1 MSELV
6 LASGSATR
14 QRLLRD
20 AGVACSVDIP
30 NVDETAVLESL
41 AAEGASARDA
51 ADVLAELKAVK
62 VSARHPTA
70 FVVGADQILSIE
82 REFFRKPAGIGAA
95 RDQLKALRGRT
106 HVLTSAVVVAR
117 GGSAVWRDVREA
129 RLTMRNFSDAF
140 LEDYLA
146 HVGADI
152 LGSVG
157 AYRVEGIGIQLFSRV
172 EGDHFTIQGLPLVP
186 LLDFLRTHGVVKE

>member
-1 MSELV
+1 MTDV
-6 LASGSATR
+6 ILASGSATR

-20 AGVACSVDIP
+20 AGVAFSVDIP

-41 AAEGASARDA
+41 VAEGASARDA

-62 VSARHPTA
+62 VSARHPMA
-70 FVVGADQILSIE
+70 FVVGADQILSVD
-82 REFFRKPAGIGAA
+82 REFFRKPADIGAA
-95 RDQLKALRGRT
+95 RDQLRALRGRT
-106 HVLTSAVVVAR
+106 HVLTSAVVAAR
-117 GGSAVWRDVREA
+117 GGSGVWREVREA
-129 RLTMRNFSDAF
+129 RLTMRAFSDAF

-146 HVGADI
+146 HAAADI

-157 AYRVEGIGIQLFSRV
+157 AYRVEGLGVQLFSRV
-172 EGDHFTIQGLPLVP
+172 EGDHFTIQGLPLIP